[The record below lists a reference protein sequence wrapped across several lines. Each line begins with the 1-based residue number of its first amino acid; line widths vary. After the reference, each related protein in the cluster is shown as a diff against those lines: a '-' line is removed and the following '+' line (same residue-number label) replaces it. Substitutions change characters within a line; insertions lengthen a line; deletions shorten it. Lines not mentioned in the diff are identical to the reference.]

1 MDTLSVLVYA
11 QSNIVNA
18 SVHWSMMWIFIG
30 FVSAVV
36 FWYPIVRQF
45 TNGR

>member
-1 MDTLSVLVYA
+1 MDTLSVIALT
-11 QSNIVNA
+11 QSNIVGA
-18 SVHWSMMWIFIG
+18 SMHWIMLWLFIG

-45 TNGR
+45 SDGR